1 MDQVTNELNVM
12 NNLSTYGIKSIEVD
26 TSNLVLNEKS
36 TSKCIIEDNQNNR
49 IIFNNS
55 EQCQQIIKYFFN
67 IS

>member
-1 MDQVTNELNVM
+1 MDQVKNELNIM
-12 NNLSTYGIKSIEVD
+12 DNLSYAIKNIEVD
-26 TSNLVLNEKS
+26 TSNQVLKEKS